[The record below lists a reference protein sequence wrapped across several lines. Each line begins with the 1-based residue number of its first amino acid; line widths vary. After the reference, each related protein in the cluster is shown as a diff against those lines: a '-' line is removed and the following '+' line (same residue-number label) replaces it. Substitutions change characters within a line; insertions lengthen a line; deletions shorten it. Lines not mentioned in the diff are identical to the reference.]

1 MIVCPG
7 SAEIPSM
14 DSQSSRL
21 KDDSDL
27 ESEDEEPK
35 KPSQQIMRHELNE
48 ALSALGRP
56 PSRLFFSGLSAGLE
70 IGFSLFLIATVQTL
84 VQHELSH
91 AMNVLLSANMYS
103 FGFLLVILGR
113 SELFTEQTS
122 LAVLPVLSGRA
133 SVWELLRLWG
143 TVYVANILGAGLFA
157 AGIAY
162 IGPALGIIDR
172 DVFTEIARGVVEHPS
187 STILLSG
194 ILAGWLMGLLSWLV
208 AAGRDTIS
216 QIVIVWLVT
225 ATIGVGHLHHSIVG
239 SVEVLA
245 GVFTSSE
252 TSWGDF
258 GHFLLW
264 ATLGNAIGGP
274 VFLALLKHTHA
285 RADDNQAVPLG

>member
-1 MIVCPG
+1 MQL
-7 SAEIPSM
+7 M
-14 DSQSSRL
+14 DNESPRP
-21 KDDSDL
+21 DDESDL
-27 ESEDEEPK
+27 ENNNDEPK
-35 KPSQQIMRHELNE
+35 KPSQQIMRHELEE
-48 ALSALGRP
+48 ATTALRRP
-56 PSRLFFSGLSAGLE
+56 SSRLFFSGLSAGLE

-84 VQHELSH
+84 VQHDLPH
-91 AMNVLLSANMYS
+91 VVTALLIANMYS
-103 FGFLLVILGR
+103 FGFLLVIMGR

-122 LAVLPVLSGRA
+122 LAVLPVLIGRA
-133 SVWELLRLWG
+133 SIRELLRLWAI
-143 TVYVANILGAGLFA
+143 VYVANILGAGLFA
-157 AGIAY
+157 AGITY

-172 DVFTEIARGVVEHPS
+172 VVFTEIAQDVVDHPS
-187 STILLSG
+187 SVILLSG

-225 ATIGVGHLHHSIVG
+225 ATIGIGHLHHSIVG

-245 GVFTSSE
+245 GVFTSDE
-252 TSWGDF
+252 ISWGDF

-285 RADDNQAVPLG
+285 RPDEYKSSLPG